1 MSEVTVAKLA
11 ETVGTPVEKLLEQ
24 MKSAGLSMTGA
35 DDVVSDEQKQ
45 TLLAYLKQSHGEKEG
60 GEPRRITLKR
70 SKRSS
75 LKVTGSTGKAKTV
88 TVEVRKKRTYV
99 KKGGAETAEPEV
111 LETKPEEQV
120 TEAPVD
126 TKAEAVSSG
135 ESESA
140 KTESTKDTAPA
151 KAEDAATEQQ
161 ETAKAEPSA
170 ADIKAQQEA
179 EKAAAERAVM
189 ADKMKAEAE
198 AMTQAEVEARIT
210 EQVKRQAEEAAKAKL
225 EAENAAKED
234 KSSGPKRLRP
244 AAPPADARADATP
257 SKKKRKKKKR
267 GGSESDNDDIIS
279 RYSSSRRKSEKVDLA
294 PRSAKPMKAPKALQ
308 HGFSKPQDKKVIN
321 VEVPEEITIGDL
333 AQLMSIKAAEL
344 IKNLMKMGTMATINQ
359 MIDQDTAMLLVEE
372 MGHTAVAKQDVSA
385 EAELMSQADESQDS
399 GELSPR
405 APVVTIMGHVD
416 HGKTSLLDYIRT
428 AKVADGEAGGIT
440 QHIGAYHVET
450 ARGGI
455 TFLDTP
461 GHAAFTSMRA
471 RGANAT
477 DIVILVVAADD
488 GVMPQTIEAIQH
500 SKAAGVPMIVAVNK
514 MDKPEADPDR
524 VKNELSQQDVL
535 PEDWGGDTQ
544 FIHLSA
550 KSGEGVDELLDAI
563 SLQAELLEF
572 KAPREGH
579 AKGLVIEVRLDKGR
593 GAVAS
598 VLVQSGTLRK
608 GDIMLAGH
616 HYGRI
621 RALIDDQGQQ
631 VQEAGPSTPVEVL
644 GLSGVPS
651 AGDEML
657 AVENE
662 RKARDVASS
671 RESKQRDDK
680 LAKQQKAKLENMFAN
695 MTESEKKVLSVIVK
709 ADVQG
714 SAEAI
719 VKSLTDL
726 STDEVSVNVIA
737 TGVGGIAETDVS
749 LAAAS
754 DAFIVGF
761 NVRAD
766 AAARKVAENEAVD
779 LRYYSV
785 IYDVIDEIKAAMSG
799 MLSPERRQ
807 EIIGLAEVRD
817 VFRSPKFGAIA
828 GCMVIEGSVKR
839 NNPIRVLRDNVVIYE
854 GELESLRRF
863 KDDVQEVRNGMEC
876 GIGVKNYNDVKSGDQ
891 IECFEV
897 IEVARTI

>member
-11 ETVGTPVEKLLEQ
+11 ETVGTPVAKLLEQ
-24 MKSAGLSMTGA
+24 MKSAGLDLKGPE
-35 DDVVSDEQKQ
+35 DVVSDEQKQ
-45 TLLAYLKQSHGEKEG
+45 TLLSYLKQSHGGSESN
-60 GEPRRITLKR
+60 EPKRITLKR
-70 SKRSS
+70 SKKSS
-75 LKVTGSTGKAKTV
+75 LKVTGSTGKSKTV

-99 KKGGAETAEPEV
+99 KKPTEAGEVEAAEVVEAPEV
-111 LETKPEEQV
+111 AAPEAVEEAAATSPQV
-120 TEAPVD
+120 APVAEESAPVD
-126 TKAEAVSSG
+126 G
-135 ESESA
+135 
-140 KTESTKDTAPA
+140 APQA
-151 KAEDAATEQQ
+151 IE
-161 ETAKAEPSA
+161 EPASA
-170 ADIKAQQEA
+170 AEQEA
-179 EKAAAERAVM
+179 LTPEQIAEQEKAAVAA
-189 ADKMKAEAE
+189 KLKAEAE
-198 AMTQAEVEARIT
+198 AQARAEVEARIADQARKKA
-210 EQVKRQAEEAAKAKL
+210 EAEALAQAELAAEKAKD
-225 EAENAAKED
+225 EERKVAQPVRRGTRDGAD
-234 KSSGPKRLRP
+234 DTRDD
-244 AAPPADARADATP
+244 AP
-257 SKKKRKKKKR
+257 KKKRKKKKR
-267 GGSESDNDDIIS
+267 SSGENDNDDIIS

-294 PRSAKPMKAPKALQ
+294 PKTNKPIKAPKALQ
-308 HGFSKPQDKKVIN
+308 HGFSKPVSKKVVEI
-321 VEVPEEITIGDL
+321 EVPDIITVGEL
-333 AQLMSIKAAEL
+333 AQLMSVKAAEL
-344 IKNLMKMGTMATINQ
+344 IKALMKMGTMATINQ
-359 MIDQDTAMLLVEE
+359 PLEQDDAILLVEE
-372 MGHTAVAKQDVSA
+372 LGHTAVAKTEVTA
-385 EAELMSQADESQDS
+385 EQELISKATESQE
-399 GELSPR
+399 GELSSR

-416 HGKTSLLDYIRT
+416 HGKTSLLDYIR
-428 AKVADGEAGGIT
+428 ASKVADGEAGGIT

-450 ARGGI
+450 NRGGI

-461 GHAAFTSMRA
+461 GHAAFTAMRA

-524 VKNELSQQDVL
+524 VKNELSQHDVL

-563 SLQAELLEF
+563 SLQAELLEL
-572 KAPREGH
+572 KASAAGH
-579 AKGLVIEVRLDKGR
+579 AKGIVIEARLDKGR

-598 VLVQSGTLRK
+598 ILVQSGTLKR
-608 GDIMLAGH
+608 GDIMLAGLH
-616 HYGRI
+616 HGRI
-621 RALIDDQGQQ
+621 RALVDDKGQTIEQ
-631 VQEAGPSTPVEVL
+631 AGPSMPVEVL

-651 AGDEML
+651 AGDDVL
-657 AVENE
+657 CVENE
-662 RKARDVASS
+662 KKAREVAQT
-671 RESKQRDDK
+671 RQEKQRDEK
-680 LAKQQKAKLENMFAN
+680 LARQQKAKLENMFAN
-695 MTESEKKVLSVIVK
+695 MAEADKKTLSVIVK

-714 SAEAI
+714 SVEAI

-749 LAAAS
+749 LASAS

-785 IYDVIDEIKAAMSG
+785 IYDVIDEVKAAMSG
-799 MLSPERRQ
+799 MLSPERKQ

-817 VFRSPKFGAIA
+817 VFRSPKFGAVA
-828 GCMVIEGSVKR
+828 GCMVIEGVVKR
-839 NNPIRVLRDNVVIYE
+839 NRPIRVLRDNVVIYE

-876 GIGVKNYNDVKSGDQ
+876 GIGVKNYNDVKAGDQ

>member
-1 MSEVTVAKLA
+1 MSDITVAKLA

-24 MKSAGLSMTGA
+24 MKSAGLELSKS

-45 TLLAYLKQSHGEKEG
+45 TLLAYLKKSHGATKSN
-60 GEPRRITLKR
+60 EPKRITLKR
-70 SKRSS
+70 SKKSS
-75 LKVTGSTGKAKTV
+75 LKVTGSTGKSKTV

-99 KKGGAETAEPEV
+99 KKAANEEAEIAPAVEDTVIEPVKEPEMVAESQAEQAPESTSKESAAVDQTETGKDVEGVQEADSDKAEKSVAAEAGADKTAE
-111 LETKPEEQV
+111 EQ
-120 TEAPVD
+120 
-126 TKAEAVSSG
+126 
-135 ESESA
+135 
-140 KTESTKDTAPA
+140 A
-151 KAEDAATEQQ
+151 KADM
-161 ETAKAEPSA
+161 TAK
-170 ADIKAQQEA
+170 I
-179 EKAAAERAVM
+179 
-189 ADKMKAEAE
+189 KAEAE
-198 AMTQAEVEARIT
+198 AMARAEVESRL
-210 EQVKRQAEEAAKAKL
+210 AEEARKKAEAEAKAQA
-225 EAENAAKED
+225 EAAALKAKEEP
-234 KSSGPKRLRP
+234 SSRP
-244 AAPPADARADATP
+244 GFKKHTRDDNDDDSRADAG
-257 SKKKRKKKKR
+257 KKKRKKKKR
-267 GGSESDNDDIIS
+267 GANENDTDDIIS
-279 RYSSSRRKSEKVDLA
+279 RYSASRRKPEKADLA
-294 PRSAKPMKAPKALQ
+294 PKTNKPIKAPKALQ
-308 HGFSKPQDKKVIN
+308 HGFSKPVDKKVIS
-321 VEVPEEITIGDL
+321 VEVPETITVGEL
-333 AQLMSIKAAEL
+333 ASLMSVKAAEL
-344 IKNLMKMGTMATINQ
+344 IKALMKMGTMATINQ
-359 MIDQDTAMLLVEE
+359 PLEQDDAILLVEE
-372 MGHTAVAKQDVSA
+372 MGHTAVAKNEVST
-385 EAELMSQADESQDS
+385 EDELIEQATQKEGDLESRS
-399 GELSPR
+399 
-405 APVVTIMGHVD
+405 PVVTIMGHVD
-416 HGKTSLLDYIRT
+416 HGKTSLLDYIRA

-440 QHIGAYHVET
+440 QHIGAYHVDT
-450 ARGGI
+450 KRGGI

-461 GHAAFTSMRA
+461 GHAAFTAMRA

-500 SKAAGVPMIVAVNK
+500 SKAAGVPLIVAVNK

-524 VKNELSQQDVL
+524 VKNELSQHDVL

-544 FIHLSA
+544 FVHVSA
-550 KSGEGVDELLDAI
+550 KSGEGVDELLEAI
-563 SLQAELLEF
+563 SLQAEVLEF
-572 KAPREGH
+572 KAS
-579 AKGLVIEVRLDKGR
+579 AKGYAKGIVIEARLDKGR

-608 GDIMLAGH
+608 GDIMLAGL

-621 RALIDDQGQQ
+621 RALINDKGQM
-631 VQEAGPSTPVEVL
+631 VDEAGPSTPVEVL

-651 AGDEML
+651 AGDDVL
-657 AVENE
+657 CVENE
-662 RKARDVASS
+662 RKAREVAET
-671 RESKQRDDK
+671 RQEKQRDAK
-680 LAKQQKAKLENMFAN
+680 LARQQKAKLENMFAN
-695 MTESEKKVLSVIVK
+695 IGEAEVKTLSVIVK

-714 SAEAI
+714 SVEAI

-766 AAARKVAENEAVD
+766 SAARKVAEAEAVD

-785 IYDVIDEIKAAMSG
+785 IYDVIDEVKAAMSG

-817 VFRSPKFGAIA
+817 VFRSPKFGAVA
-828 GCMVIEGSVKR
+828 GCMIIEGSVKR

-876 GIGVKNYNDVKSGDQ
+876 GIGVKNYNDVKAGDQ
-891 IECFEV
+891 IECFEI